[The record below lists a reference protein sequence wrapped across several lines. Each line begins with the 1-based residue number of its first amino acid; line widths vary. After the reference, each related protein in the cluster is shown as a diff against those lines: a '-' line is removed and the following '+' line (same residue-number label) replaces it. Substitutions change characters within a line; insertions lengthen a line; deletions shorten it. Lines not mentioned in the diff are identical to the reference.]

1 MQKSLMRLATPVL
14 AVLLAKQERFC
25 RSETHTSLVSPEA
38 PKCSSL
44 IVLLA
49 QEDANVRALQRRIDA
64 IVEVAIADKKLEVG

>member
-1 MQKSLMRLATPVL
+1 
-14 AVLLAKQERFC
+14 
-25 RSETHTSLVSPEA
+25 
-38 PKCSSL
+38 L